1 MRAAATRRRRVL
13 AVLLG
18 LTVVIG
24 AVSAFGVLPWW
35 AALVPLSMAGLFL
48 AVARRQ
54 VRRAS
59 EDYWVEASTVE
70 TPSNVVRRAAAR
82 VEASHGAAKAA
93 GEEALRPDAERD
105 ASDDEPT
112 VTLTAEQMAAAA
124 HLDEER
130 VLAVS
135 VSTSDGGSLWDPLP
149 VTLPTYV
156 DKPVAKR
163 SVRTIDL
170 GGDGVY
176 SAGHDEADSQTVS
189 DVEDAPAAV
198 AEDVETPK
206 VVNG

>member
-1 MRAAATRRRRVL
+1 ML
-13 AVLLG
+13 ALLLG

-35 AALVPLSMAGLFL
+35 ATLVPLSMAGVFL
-48 AVARRQ
+48 LVARRQ

-59 EDYWVEASTVE
+59 EDYWVEASAVE
-70 TPSNVVRRAAAR
+70 TPSNVVRRTAAR
-82 VEASHGAAKAA
+82 VEASHGAPKAA
-93 GEEALRPDAERD
+93 RDEASEEERD
-105 ASDDEPT
+105 QSDDEPT
-112 VTLTAEQMAAAA
+112 VTLTAEQLAAAA

-135 VSTSDGGSLWDPLP
+135 VSTADGGSLWDPLP

-176 SAGHDEADSQTVS
+176 SAGHDEADSQTAS
-189 DVEDAPAAV
+189 GAADVPADAAP
-198 AEDVETPK
+198 EDVDTPK